1 MPGGSKE
8 GGGLITK
15 KSTLYKKQKFGEAVS
30 PFAMK
35 YKRSAFPFG
44 GAVVNSLSAV
54 NNDIA
59 RQAMKNTEETSQI
72 TNQSWMGGDWWN
84 KRD

>member
-1 MPGGSKE
+1 MPGKSKK
-8 GGGLITK
+8 GGGLEV
-15 KSTLYKKQKFGEAVS
+15 KSAYK
-30 PFAMK
+30 MR

-44 GAVVNSLSAV
+44 GAVVNSLSAM
-54 NNDIA
+54 NADIA
-59 RQAMKNTEETSQI
+59 RRAMQNTEETSQT